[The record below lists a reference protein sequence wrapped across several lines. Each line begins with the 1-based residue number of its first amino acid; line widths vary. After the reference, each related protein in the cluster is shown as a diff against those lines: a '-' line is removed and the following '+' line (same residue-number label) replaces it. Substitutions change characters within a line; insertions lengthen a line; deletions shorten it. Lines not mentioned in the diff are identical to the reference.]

1 MLRELFDD
9 WDNDAIWSELSQHS
23 ASEQREKQTQAV
35 QKKPQFLPWT
45 LARTS
50 VAIQSRPVL
59 LMSIRITPRLQ
70 VCHQGDARHHVCP
83 CRTAVSCPSIMSVGD
98 IQA

>member
-59 LMSIRITPRLQ
+59 LTSIRITSTGLSPGGRSSPRLPLQ
-70 VCHQGDARHHVCP
+70 NSRFVPQHN
-83 CRTAVSCPSIMSVGD
+83 VSG
-98 IQA
+98 